1 MTMNIGNIVDDH
13 MNNPRYA
20 APEELV
26 SPVVLLVGN
35 IPHADSDFPE
45 IDLVRAEIDSLA
57 KMYEFVKFPS
67 VTNLSRLNSFRNRS
81 ILLCGSE
88 YFVKSQYTILKSA
101 GYDAYISREGTLV
114 I

>member
-1 MTMNIGNIVDDH
+1 MNIGNIVDDH

-26 SPVVLLVGN
+26 SPVVLIVGN

-67 VTNLSRLNSFRNRS
+67 VTNLSRLHDFKNRD
-81 ILLCGSE
+81 IIICGSE
-88 YFVKSQYTILKSA
+88 SSVICQYTILRGA
-101 GYDAYISREGTLV
+101 GFNAYISREGTLV